1 MPSWNGPLERI
12 DETRLLIPKS
22 YNPKMRVDG
31 VIYADAAL
39 LEDIRQDQ
47 APEQVANV
55 ATLPGIVGQS
65 MAMPDIHWGYGFPIG
80 GVAAFELS
88 EGVVSPGGVG
98 YDINCGV
105 RLLRTKLHR
114 EDLGFGT
121 RSELSDNS
129 IMSRASPL
137 LEKLVRAIYENVPSG
152 VGSKGRIRISQ
163 AEVALVLTRGARW
176 AVEKGYGTEEDLEY
190 TEEHG
195 AMAGADLAGVS
206 GRALERG
213 MPQLGTLGAGNH
225 FLEIQEVAEVFDL
238 GAARDLGIAEG
249 QITVMIHTGSRGL
262 GYQICDDNVKTL
274 GAVSKKYGIELVDRQ
289 LACAPI
295 ESPEGK
301 RYFGAMVCAAN
312 YAWANR
318 QAIAHWVREAFGNVL
333 GLPLER
339 LGMGQ
344 VYDVAHNIAK
354 IETHAVGKDCV
365 KVCVHRKGATRAFGP
380 AKPGFSLQC
389 HNQTGSHALP
399 SRYRHLGQP
408 VLIPG
413 DMGTS
418 SYLLLGTEKAEA
430 ETFGSACHGAG
441 RVWSRTRALKETERR
456 NVAAELRA
464 KGITVMAASREVLRE
479 EVPDAYKD
487 VDRVV
492 DVCARSGIC
501 RKVARMKPLGVVKG

>member
-1 MPSWNGPLERI
+1 MPNWNGPLEQI
-12 DETRLLIPKS
+12 DENRLRIPKS

-31 VIYADAAL
+31 IIYTDAAL
-39 LEDIRQDQ
+39 LEDIKHDN

-55 ATLPGIVGQS
+55 ATLPGIVCCS
-65 MAMPDIHWGYGFPIG
+65 LAMPDIHWGYGFPIG
-80 GVAAFELS
+80 GVAAFDTG
-88 EGVVSPGGVG
+88 EGVISPGGVG

-105 RLLRTKLHR
+105 RLLRTKLTVQ
-114 EDLGFGT
+114 DLCGPGH
-121 RSELSDNS
+121 DPNS
-129 IMSRASPL
+129 PGGIGSCPTL
-137 LEKLVRAIYENVPSG
+137 DKLVKAIYNNLPSG
-152 VGSKGRIRISQ
+152 VGSKGKIRISQ

-176 AVEKGYGTEEDLEY
+176 AVEQGYGFEEDLEY

-195 AMAGADLAGVS
+195 AMAGADLTGVS
-206 GRALERG
+206 SRAFERG

-225 FLEIQEVAEVFDL
+225 FLEIQQVAEIYDIS
-238 GAARDLGIAEG
+238 AARDLGIAEG

-262 GYQICDDNVKTL
+262 GYQICDDNVKTM

-289 LACAPI
+289 LACAPV
-295 ESPEGK
+295 ESAEGK

-318 QAIAHWVREAFGNVL
+318 QAIAHWVREAFAQVL
-333 GLPLER
+333 GQPMER
-339 LGMGQ
+339 LGMSQ

-354 IETHAVGKDCV
+354 FETHPVGKTCV

-380 AKPGFSLQC
+380 AKPGSGTQC

-399 SRYRHLGQP
+399 PKYRHLGQP

-456 NVAAELRA
+456 NVAQELRA
-464 KGITVMAASREVLRE
+464 QGIQVMAASKEVLRE

-487 VDRVV
+487 VNKVV
-492 DVCARSGIC
+492 DVCAKAGIC

>member
-12 DETRLLIPKS
+12 DDTRLRIPKS

-31 VIYADAAL
+31 IIYSDASLLAD
-39 LEDIRQDQ
+39 IKQDQ

-65 MAMPDIHWGYGFPIG
+65 LAMPDIHWGYGFPIG
-80 GVAAFELS
+80 GVAAFEVGT
-88 EGVVSPGGVG
+88 GVVSPGGVG

-105 RLLRTKLHR
+105 RLLRTKLAR
-114 EDLGFGT
+114 ADLT
-121 RSELSDNS
+121 P
-129 IMSRASPL
+129 PL
-137 LEKLVRAIYENVPSG
+137 LEKLVRAMYENVPSG
-152 VGSKGRIRISQ
+152 VGSKGKIRISQ
-163 AEVALVLTRGARW
+163 SEVAQVLTHGARW
-176 AVEKGYGTEEDLEY
+176 AVEKGYGTEEDLEF

-195 AMAGADLAGVS
+195 QMAGADLAGVS
-206 GRALERG
+206 SRALERG

-225 FLEIQEVAEVFDL
+225 FLEVQEVAEVYDL
-238 GAARDLGIAEG
+238 TAARDLGITPG

-295 ESPEGK
+295 ESPEGR

-318 QAIAHWVREAFGNVL
+318 QAIAHWVREAFAQVL
-333 GLPLER
+333 GLSLER

-380 AKPGFSLQC
+380 AKPGSGTQC
-389 HNQTGSHALP
+389 HNHTGSQALP

-441 RVWSRTRALKETERR
+441 RVWSRTRALKETEHR
-456 NVAAELRA
+456 NVAEELRA
-464 KGITVMAASREVLRE
+464 KGIIVMAASREVLRE
-479 EVPDAYKD
+479 EVPDSYKD
-487 VDRVV
+487 VDKVV
-492 DVCARSGIC
+492 DVCVKAGIC

>member
-1 MPSWNGPLERI
+1 MANWNGPLERI
-12 DETRLLIPKS
+12 DDTRLRIPKS

-31 VIYADAAL
+31 IIYSDASL
-39 LEDIRQDQ
+39 LEDIKHDQ

-80 GVAAFELS
+80 GVAAFEVS
-88 EGVVSPGGVG
+88 EGVISPGGVG

-105 RLLRTKLHR
+105 RLLRTKLGR
-114 EDLGFGT
+114 EDLT
-121 RSELSDNS
+121 PPVLD
-129 IMSRASPL
+129 
-137 LEKLVRAIYENVPSG
+137 KLVRAIYNNVPSG
-152 VGSKGRIRISQ
+152 VGSKGKIRISQ

-195 AMAGADLAGVS
+195 AMAGADLTGVS
-206 GRALERG
+206 ERALERG

-225 FLEIQEVAEVFDL
+225 FLEIQEVAEVYDL

-262 GYQICDDNVKTL
+262 GYQICDDNVKVL
-274 GAVSKKYGIELVDRQ
+274 GAVSKKYGIDLVDRQ

-318 QAIAHWVREAFGNVL
+318 QAIARWVREAFAQVL
-333 GLPLER
+333 GLSLER

-354 IETHAVGKDCV
+354 IETHAVRKSCV

-380 AKPGFSLQC
+380 AKPGSGTQC

-418 SYLLLGTEKAEA
+418 SYLLLGTEKAEN

-456 NVAAELRA
+456 NVAEELRA
-464 KGITVMAASREVLRE
+464 KGIMVMAASREVLRE

-487 VDRVV
+487 VDKVV
-492 DVCARSGIC
+492 DVCVRAGIC
-501 RKVARMKPLGVVKG
+501 RKVARMRPLGVVKG

>member
-1 MPSWNGPLERI
+1 LERI
-12 DETRLLIPKS
+12 DDTRLRIPKS

-31 VIYADAAL
+31 IIYSDASLLAD
-39 LEDIRQDQ
+39 IKQDQ

-80 GVAAFELS
+80 GVAAFETGD
-88 EGVVSPGGVG
+88 GVVSPGGVG

-105 RLLRTKLHR
+105 RLLRTRLTR
-114 EDLGFGT
+114 QDLK
-121 RSELSDNS
+121 RQ
-129 IMSRASPL
+129 L
-137 LEKLVRAIYENVPSG
+137 LEKLVKAMFSNVPSG
-152 VGSKGRIRISQ
+152 VGSKGKIRISQ
-163 AEVALVLTRGARW
+163 AEVAQVLTHGARW
-176 AVEKGYGTEEDLEY
+176 AVERGFGTEEDLEY

-195 AMAGADLAGVS
+195 QMAGADLAGVS
-206 GRALERG
+206 SRAFERG

-225 FLEIQEVAEVFDL
+225 FLEIQEVAEVFDAN
-238 GAARDLGIAEG
+238 AARDMGITLG

-295 ESPEGK
+295 ESSEGR

-318 QAIAHWVREAFGNVL
+318 QAIAHWVREAFAQVL
-333 GLPLER
+333 GLTLEQV
-339 LGMGQ
+339 GMSQ

-354 IETHAVGKDCV
+354 FEQHMVGKDCV
-365 KVCVHRKGATRAFGP
+365 KLCVHRKGATRAFGP
-380 AKPGFSLQC
+380 GDQASP
-389 HNQTGSHALP
+389 A
-399 SRYRHLGQP
+399 RYRHLGQP

-418 SYLLLGTEKAEA
+418 SYLMLGTATAERD
-430 ETFGSACHGAG
+430 TFGSACHGAG
-441 RVWSRTRALKETERR
+441 RVWSRTRALKETEHR
-456 NVAAELRA
+456 NVAQELKA
-464 KGITVMAASREVLRE
+464 KGIVVMAASKEVLRE
-479 EVPDAYKD
+479 EVPDSYKD
-487 VDRVV
+487 VDKVV
-492 DVCARSGIC
+492 DVCARAGIC

>member
-1 MPSWNGPLERI
+1 MANWNGPLERI
-12 DETRLLIPKS
+12 DDTRLLIPKS

-31 VIYADAAL
+31 VIYSDASLLAD
-39 LEDIRQDQ
+39 IKQDQ

-80 GVAAFELS
+80 GVAAFEVK

-105 RLLRTKLHR
+105 RLLRTKLVR
-114 EDLGFGT
+114 TDLT
-121 RSELSDNS
+121 PPVLD
-129 IMSRASPL
+129 
-137 LEKLVRAIYENVPSG
+137 KLVRAMYENVPSG
-152 VGSKGRIRISQ
+152 VGSKGKIRISQ
-163 AEVALVLTRGARW
+163 AEVAQVLTHGARW

-195 AMAGADLAGVS
+195 QMAGADLAGVS

-225 FLEIQEVAEVFDL
+225 FLEVQEVTEVYDL
-238 GAARDLGIAEG
+238 SAARDLGISEG
-249 QITVMIHTGSRGL
+249 QVTVMIHTGSRGL

-295 ESPEGK
+295 ESAEGK

-318 QAIAHWVREAFGNVL
+318 QAIAHRVREAFAQVL
-333 GLPLER
+333 GKSVEA

-354 IETHAVGKDCV
+354 IETHAVGKECV

-380 AKPGFSLQC
+380 AKPGSGTQC
-389 HNQTGSHALP
+389 HNQTGSRALP

-418 SYLLLGTEKAEA
+418 SYLLLGTERAEA

-441 RVWSRTRALKETERR
+441 RVWSRTRALRETEHR
-456 NVAAELRA
+456 NVAQELRA
-464 KGITVMAASREVLRE
+464 QGIQVMAASREVLRE

-487 VDRVV
+487 VDKVV
-492 DVCARSGIC
+492 DVCVRAGIC
-501 RKVARMKPLGVVKG
+501 RRVARMKPIGVVKG